1 VTPRWRWLL
10 VPFQAA
16 LDGLRHFFAFY
27 RWMTEW
33 DQPREPAP
41 AAVRSRPYRQIAAR
55 LAMELLALV
64 LLLGL
69 LLAIVQ
75 AGSGNLSPPRWVNLG
90 IGLGLVAAGIAG
102 QRRLPTAYRPSVT
115 LFGGLSAGVV
125 IFWSAALSPADGQTP
140 LVEASLSVERS
151 ILRYTLIAAVLFL
164 ARDALFAFRPL
175 LDWRKSAH
183 PGFETAT
190 GILAMAL
197 IVPYVWNVAPD
208 LPSIILCGLTIAILF
223 IAALIVAKTPDPWLP
238 RLALI
243 LIPVAAVTTWV
254 HLAWTPWVT
263 RIEHNDASRTAEIS
277 TLIALVFL
285 YELAT
290 ARYRRRREKQDQ
302 LQATSPAKHQGCRAV

>member
-1 VTPRWRWLL
+1 MTPRWRWLL

-41 AAVRSRPYRQIAAR
+41 ETVRSHPYRQIAAR
-55 LAMELLALV
+55 LAMELLALA

-69 LLAIVQ
+69 LLAIIQ
-75 AGSGNLSPPRWVNLG
+75 AGSGALSAPRWVNLG

-102 QRRLPTAYRPSVT
+102 QLWLPYVYRPSVT

-125 IFWSAALSPADGQTP
+125 IFGSAALSPGGQTP

-151 ILRYTLIAAVLFL
+151 ILRYTLIAAALFL
-164 ARDALFAFRPL
+164 ARDALFAYRPL
-175 LDWRKSAH
+175 LDWRKSAR
-183 PGFETAT
+183 PGFEAAT
-190 GILAMAL
+190 GILALAL
-197 IVPYVWNVAPD
+197 IVPYVWNVAPE
-208 LPSIILCGLTIAILF
+208 LPSIALSGLTILVLF
-223 IAALIVAKTPDPWLP
+223 IAALVVAKAPDPWLP

-263 RIEHNDASRTAEIS
+263 RIEHSDASRTAEIS
-277 TLIALVFL
+277 TLVALVFL

-290 ARYRRRREKQDQ
+290 ARYRRRREKHGQF
-302 LQATSPAKHQGCRAV
+302 QASIQAEHAEYGSA